1 MKKRLFFHKVVTGLY
16 ILLIMSAC
24 NNNDV
29 AEVAEKAEEQENEE
43 KEEEGETITID
54 QQTLVTNRWIKENM
68 EYYYYWNDQLPD
80 TTEVNY
86 KTEDDPEEYFYK
98 LLYQDDSWSWITDD
112 YASLAE
118 EYGLSSENHTK
129 GIAADMGYDPAFYTF
144 SDGASVFIVVNYV
157 YPSSAAELAGL
168 KRGNIILTINGT
180 ELDTTNYYELYS
192 GSAYSVEL
200 GKITVSGN
208 SLYLSDSGKSL
219 NLTATSGSFDP
230 SVYHDVIDTLGYK
243 IGYLAYTEF
252 VSGTNDAY
260 LSSLDAVFSE
270 FQSAGVTDLIVDL
283 RYNPGGLIDAAAHLA
298 SEIAPASNVNARDI
312 LVNLMYNDDY
322 QAEIEKFYPEEL
334 YYKFENISTNLNLNK
349 VYFLA
354 TWATASASELVITG
368 LEPYMNVVHI
378 GESTY
383 GKYVGAYILPDDNE
397 EWAML
402 PIVMKY
408 ANANGYT
415 DFADGLT
422 PDYEVYDDLIYDDPS
437 INDDLVYS
445 YPLGNTSDAMTK
457 KAIQLI
463 SGTGTTS
470 VATRSASVL
479 SSQFRRYVPMSNKL
493 GLKRNLFVPIKRLSN
508 N

>member
-1 MKKRLFFHKVVTGLY
+1 M
-16 ILLIMSAC
+16 
-24 NNNDV
+24 
-29 AEVAEKAEEQENEE
+29 
-43 KEEEGETITID
+43 
-54 QQTLVTNRWIKENM
+54 
-68 EYYYYWNDQLPD
+68 
-80 TTEVNY
+80 
-86 KTEDDPEEYFYK
+86 
-98 LLYQDDSWSWITDD
+98 
-112 YASLAE
+112 
-118 EYGLSSENHTK
+118 
-129 GIAADMGYDPAFYTF
+129 
-144 SDGASVFIVVNYV
+144 
-157 YPSSAAELAGL
+157 
-168 KRGNIILTINGT
+168 
-180 ELDTTNYYELYS
+180 
-192 GSAYSVEL
+192 
-200 GKITVSGN
+200 
-208 SLYLSDSGKSL
+208 
-219 NLTATSGSFDP
+219 
-230 SVYHDVIDTLGYK
+230 
-243 IGYLAYTEF
+243 
-252 VSGTNDAY
+252 
-260 LSSLDAVFSE
+260 
-270 FQSAGVTDLIVDL
+270 
-283 RYNPGGLIDAAAHLA
+283 
-298 SEIAPASNVNARDI
+298 
-312 LVNLMYNDDY
+312 
-322 QAEIEKFYPEEL
+322 
-334 YYKFENISTNLNLNK
+334 
-349 VYFLA
+349 A